1 VTRQS
6 IAVMASGRGTNL
18 AAILEAANNGKCPV
32 DVRVVISNKVDAP
45 ALKIARDAGVDT
57 VLFIDPKKYSDR
69 SSYDQACIEVIQE
82 QACHWVVLAGYM
94 RILSSLFVAHFK
106 HRLINIH
113 PSLLPSFTGANG
125 VADALT
131 YGVKFSGCTV
141 HLVSEQVDEGA
152 ILAQAVVPVM
162 NDDTVES
169 LHQRIH
175 QKEYQ
180 LYPDTLR
187 CLVEKG
193 FRLDGRRVIWNS

>member
-1 VTRQS
+1 MTRQS
-6 IAVMASGRGTNL
+6 IAVMVSGRGTNL
-18 AAILEAANNGKCPV
+18 AAILEAANKGHCPV

-45 ALKIARDAGVDT
+45 ALQIARDAGVDT
-57 VLFIDPKKYSDR
+57 VLFIDPKKYPNR
-69 SSYDQACIEVIQE
+69 SAYDQACVEVIQKHT
-82 QACHWVVLAGYM
+82 CHWVVLAGYM
-94 RILSSLFVAHFK
+94 RILSSLFVSHFE

-113 PSLLPSFTGANG
+113 PALLPSFAGADG
-125 VADALT
+125 VADALA

-175 QKEYQ
+175 QKEYE
-180 LYPDTLR
+180 LYPETLR

-193 FRLDGRRVIWNS
+193 FHLDGRRVIWNS